1 MSIRPSPIPTRPRSR
16 VRITPLR
23 RNMKTPIRLN
33 RNETRDT
40 SSDSTWTISVVPT
53 LAPSITAN
61 AGTRST
67 SPPAANA
74 VTISP
79 VAVLLWRIDVTPK
92 PAREGFEPSAER
104 VAQHASELRA
114 EGARD
119 PGLDHVHA
127 PNQESNCTAEIH

>member
-1 MSIRPSPIPTRPRSR
+1 M
-16 VRITPLR
+16 
-23 RNMKTPIRLN
+23 
-33 RNETRDT
+33 
-40 SSDSTWTISVVPT
+40 VPT
-53 LAPSITAN
+53 LAPSMTAS

-79 VAVLLWRIDVTPK
+79 RGRAALEDRGYAQAGQKGL
-92 PAREGFEPSAER
+92 EPVAER
-104 VAQHASELRA
+104 VAQDAPELGA

-127 PNQESNCTAEIH
+127 PNQEGNRTGEINKG